1 MDSQSLG
8 RYLRQTREERE
19 LTLEEA
25 EERLRIRRR
34 ILESF
39 ELGAFDLPNFS
50 PVQITGFIRNYAR
63 FLSLDEDQVLQ
74 YYEAAKIEDARLA
87 RRKGKKNKRATQDLN
102 KTQPRSILDTQV
114 SVPPP
119 VATTSATTHAYA
131 PARRGPGVIG
141 WLLRLI
147 IAVAALAIIAFVVIQ
162 VLQSTPVGILPEDEP
177 SPSDILAQ
185 LPSVPT
191 FTLAPTATTAPP
203 SATPFA
209 GQLFSGQGVQVAITM
224 TQRSWLSVAV
234 DGAERFSGVA
244 RPGTILEYTATGEI
258 ILRAANAEAL
268 SVIYNGQRQGTF
280 GNRGQR
286 VDVVFSTSGVQISS
300 GQNFVEPT
308 PVASFTPIPTNATD
322 VGALIAALTPS
333 ATPGPSPTASNTPPP
348 TDTPTVTLTPSITP
362 TPTETPLPTET
373 PTATNTPGPSPTPT
387 AILPPREPLFTA
399 TPTKTG

>member
-1 MDSQSLG
+1 
-8 RYLRQTREERE
+8 
-19 LTLEEA
+19 
-25 EERLRIRRR
+25 
-34 ILESF
+34 
-39 ELGAFDLPNFS
+39 
-50 PVQITGFIRNYAR
+50 
-63 FLSLDEDQVLQ
+63 
-74 YYEAAKIEDARLA
+74 
-87 RRKGKKNKRATQDLN
+87 
-102 KTQPRSILDTQV
+102 
-114 SVPPP
+114 
-119 VATTSATTHAYA
+119 
-131 PARRGPGVIG
+131 
-141 WLLRLI
+141 
-147 IAVAALAIIAFVVIQ
+147 
-162 VLQSTPVGILPEDEP
+162 
-177 SPSDILAQ
+177 
-185 LPSVPT
+185 
-191 FTLAPTATTAPP
+191 
-203 SATPFA
+203 ATPFA

-286 VDVVFSTSGVQISS
+286 VEVVFSTTGVQISS

>member
-8 RYLRQTREERE
+8 RYLRQMREERE
-19 LTLEEA
+19 LTLEQA
-25 EERLRIRRR
+25 EQQLRIRQR

-63 FLSLDEDQVLQ
+63 FLNLDEDQVLQ

-87 RRKGKKNKRATQDLN
+87 RRKGKKSKRAAQDPHP
-102 KTQPRSILDTQV
+102 TQPRSILDTQV
-114 SVPPP
+114 SQ
-119 VATTSATTHAYA
+119 ATTSVTTNSANVGYA
-131 PARRGPGVIG
+131 PVRRGPGILG
-141 WLLRLI
+141 WLLRLVI
-147 IAVAALAIIAFVVIQ
+147 VVAALAVIAFVVIQ
-162 VLQSTPVGILPEDEP
+162 ILQSTPVGLLPEEEP

-191 FTLAPTATTAPP
+191 FTLAPSATSAPA

-224 TQRSWLSVAV
+224 TQRSWMSVEV
-234 DGAERFSGVA
+234 DGAQRYSGVA
-244 RPGTILEYTATGEI
+244 RPGTILEYTASSEI
-258 ILRAANAEAL
+258 ALRASNAEGL
-268 SVIYNGQRQGTF
+268 SVVYNGQRQGAF
-280 GNRGQR
+280 GARGQR

-300 GQNFVEPT
+300 GQSFEEPT
-308 PVASFTPIPTNATD
+308 PVSSFTPIPTSATEA
-322 VGALIAALTPS
+322 GALIAALTPS

-348 TDTPTVTLTPSITP
+348 TDTPTITLTPSITP
-362 TPTETPLPTET
+362 TPTETPLPTDT
-373 PTATNTPGPSPTPT
+373 PTATVTPGPSPTAT
-387 AILPPREPLFTA
+387 AILPPREPLYTA